1 MLLLFQFVDVFYP
14 FSKFSF
20 GAFLSIFQA
29 DEQCGGE
36 TRDKGRIEK
45 GYFQT
50 QIKKVKLKDIFQLNI
65 KYFNS

>member
-1 MLLLFQFVDVFYP
+1 MLLLFQFFDVFYP

-45 GYFQT
+45 DIF
-50 QIKKVKLKDIFQLNI
+50 KLKIIIKVDVDRIFSKSI
-65 KYFNS
+65 

>member
-1 MLLLFQFVDVFYP
+1 MFFYP

-45 GYFQT
+45 DIFKLKFRK
-50 QIKKVKLKDIFQLNI
+50 IELKDISLLNI
-65 KYFNS
+65 RYFHN